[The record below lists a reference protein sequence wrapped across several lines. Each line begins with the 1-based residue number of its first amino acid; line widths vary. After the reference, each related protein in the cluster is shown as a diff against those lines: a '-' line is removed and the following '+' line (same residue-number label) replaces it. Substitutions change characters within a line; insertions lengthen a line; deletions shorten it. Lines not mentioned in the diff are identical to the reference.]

1 MIVIYAI
8 QWYNL
13 RDVGGVKVMPDKE
26 SEEFQSIRN
35 LLMLLLFKMGAT
47 VDEVATALNVTPQRV
62 SQMMPA
68 RGIKPAHVECTT
80 K

>member
-1 MIVIYAI
+1 
-8 QWYNL
+8 
-13 RDVGGVKVMPDKE
+13 MPDKE
-26 SEEFQSIRN
+26 LEELQSIRN

-47 VDEVATALNVTPQRV
+47 VDEVATALNVTPGRV

-68 RGIKPAHVECTT
+68 RGIKSAQIECIGT